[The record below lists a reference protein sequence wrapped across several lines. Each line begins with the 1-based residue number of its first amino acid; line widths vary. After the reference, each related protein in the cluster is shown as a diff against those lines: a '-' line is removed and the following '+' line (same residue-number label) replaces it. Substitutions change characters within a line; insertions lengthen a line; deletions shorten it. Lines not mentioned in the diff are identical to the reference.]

1 MTITTGYR
9 SWSDERKSRMQLLM
23 LDALG
28 VFCVFLCLVLIA
40 AALLHGF
47 ATATVKTAQISSQ
60 STYQQHTH
68 YYDKPAAFRLSTP
81 TQAQMDH
88 LHAMLTVERVRK
100 ADGTVPD
107 GVE

>member
-23 LDALG
+23 LNALG
-28 VFCVFLCLVLIA
+28 VFCVLVLIA

-47 ATATVKTAQISSQ
+47 ATATVKTAQTSSQ
-60 STYQQHTH
+60 STYQQHTL
-68 YYDKPAAFRLSTP
+68 YYSRPAAYRLSTP
-81 TQAQMDH
+81 TQEQMDH
-88 LHAMLTVERVRK
+88 LHAMLTIEQVRK

-107 GVE
+107 GGE